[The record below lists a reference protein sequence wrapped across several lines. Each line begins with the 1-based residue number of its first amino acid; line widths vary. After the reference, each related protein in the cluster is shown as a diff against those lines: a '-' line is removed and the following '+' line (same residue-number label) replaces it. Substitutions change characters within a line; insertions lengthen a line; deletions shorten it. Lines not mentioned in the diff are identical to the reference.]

1 MNHTADDGIANAMDA
16 IDYGTIVILAT
27 ANAVVLSAGAYYLHK
42 FPSFAGTRTPVEDGT
57 ALYKI
62 GRFAQLLAFCTGV
75 LSLVTLGWG
84 KFAKQSTHLDTDTDI
99 GLFFIKYYVKT
110 TTKDAEPTSTAGV
123 VIICDKEVDDDDD
136 DLAVVRD
143 EVPFY
148 NANGAG
154 CSNLSA
160 ARTLLAVAVALA
172 MVVPCLRGCCSS
184 PFVRKLAECLLHLD
198 VLMLEVLCYVQWEKS
213 KNNFTHMTSSY
224 SAYMLL
230 ASIALQSV
238 VLICACGTWKNQS
251 SAPHSSKDTRYNP
264 LLPGGRNENGC
275 EGDEESK
282 YEPALQQQQQQQ
294 QQQRVPHQQQ
304 PPPPLDTAAAAHF

>member
-99 GLFFIKYYVKT
+99 GLFFIKYHVKT
-110 TTKDAEPTSTAGV
+110 TTKDAEPISTAGV

-154 CSNLSA
+154 AATSPPPALSWRSLSRLPWSFHACVA
-160 ARTLLAVAVALA
+160 AALA
-172 MVVPCLRGCCSS
+172 
-184 PFVRKLAECLLHLD
+184 
-198 VLMLEVLCYVQWEKS
+198 
-213 KNNFTHMTSSY
+213 
-224 SAYMLL
+224 
-230 ASIALQSV
+230 
-238 VLICACGTWKNQS
+238 ICEET
-251 SAPHSSKDTRYNP
+251 
-264 LLPGGRNENGC
+264 GR
-275 EGDEESK
+275 
-282 YEPALQQQQQQQ
+282 
-294 QQQRVPHQQQ
+294 V
-304 PPPPLDTAAAAHF
+304 PPPPRCAHARSAMLRAVGKIEE